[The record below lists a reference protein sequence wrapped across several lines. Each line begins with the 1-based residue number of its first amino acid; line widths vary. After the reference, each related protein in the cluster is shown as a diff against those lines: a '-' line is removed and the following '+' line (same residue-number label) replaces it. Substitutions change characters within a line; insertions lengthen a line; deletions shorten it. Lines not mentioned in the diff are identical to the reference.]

1 MANIKD
7 YIIDIEQQRGEQEKK
22 KTISKSEYSIVLEND
37 TDFIINRKS
46 TRIDKDLVFLISQ
59 ELFYIKDNKSD
70 KVTRLDSDNCRR
82 MINQFQKDMDKY
94 LKFEKV
100 VWTQDSETDNLVSVI
115 QSYEKRFIIK
125 EGFGVQEA
133 HLLRVIT
140 PLLKQNKKLLRYYF
154 EKIKTFKNTDLLNA
168 VFAIEKD
175 FNYNNA
181 KYLIDIYANNTR
193 ISRDGRIEH
202 MIQLLNSKSIEFDI
216 NRFLDYI
223 TTGLYCQGIQF
234 LNWDT
239 RHIYKDYLSMSKEM
253 YGKVKDK
260 YPKHLKTEHDKVVL
274 KYNLWSKYREGIKV
288 FNITD
293 KQRELEYKD
302 RGYSI
307 VIPETSVD
315 IIDEAINQC
324 NCVASYIDDILDGNT
339 FICFMRENNNLNDSY
354 ITIEVKNDTIVQ
366 VKGYANRNA
375 TIEELDFIK
384 KWAKDKKL
392 KLMI

>member
-239 RHIYKDYLSMSKEM
+239 RHIYKDYLRMSKEM

>member
-7 YIIDIEQQRGEQEKK
+7 YIIDIEQQREEQEKK

-354 ITIEVKNDTIVQ
+354 VTIEVKNDTIVQ

-375 TIEELDFIK
+375 TMEELDFIK